1 MRKFLFSFAALMM
14 ALVSCSAE
22 AGSNAGNK
30 NNDTINNTTNKTTMA
45 TPTVNA
51 EDVMVDIKTS
61 LGDIRVLLYGETPK
75 HRDNF
80 IKLVEEKFYEGT
92 LFHRVIN
99 EFMIQAGDPDS
110 KGAPAGKMLGS
121 GGPGYQIDAEIVYPK
136 YFHKRGALAA
146 ARQADQVNPERKSSG
161 SQFYIVT
168 GNVYNKSQLNEMARG
183 MMMQREHNIFNAMAA
198 ARRNE
203 IMDMRRNRDQAGLM
217 ALQEELIAAAK
228 KEAAAQGTIA
238 FTPEQLEAYSTIGG
252 APHLDGEYTVFGEVV
267 EGLGVVEAIEK
278 VKTGRADRPVEDVK
292 VISIKVLE

>member
-1 MRKFLFSFAALMM
+1 MRKFLFSLAALMM

-22 AGSNAGNK
+22 AGSNAGDK
-30 NNDTINNTTNKTTMA
+30 NNDTINNTSNKTTMA

-80 IKLVEEKFYEGT
+80 VKLVEEKFYEGT

-168 GNVYNKSQLNEMARG
+168 GKAYNEQSLRQMEGQLAMKTK
-183 MMMQREHNIFNAMAA
+183 QSIFNSLAA
-198 ARRNE
+198 ANKDR
-203 IMDMRRNRDQAGLM
+203 IMDLRRNRDQAGLQT
-217 ALQEELIAAAK
+217 LQDELVKQMEAQYAANPFK
-228 KEAAAQGTIA
+228 
-238 FTPEQLEAYSTIGG
+238 FTPEMVEAYTTVGG
-252 APHLDGEYTVFGEVV
+252 TPHLDNDYTVFGEVV
-267 EGLGVVEAIEK
+267 EGMDVVAKIEK
-278 VKTGRADRPVEDVK
+278 VATGTADRPVEDVQI
-292 VISIKVLE
+292 ISATIVK